1 MRDIICVGGST
12 TSYRRPDKKRFNG
25 ECPKFGEPD
34 AGTGSYPEAINR
46 LYGNK
51 IYNLGVVS
59 NTMETSVL
67 SAISKAKELINNGNT
82 NFSII
87 YNPSDLLRHSIY
99 FSDKM
104 RKVKGIKDNLNN
116 PVNNNYLFNN
126 DQSGFMLMGGLQ
138 NVSEG
143 QFDCKNAAKIAKS
156 YSEYLFSIES
166 SEIKSL
172 SYLLLLQNFCKANN
186 IRYKIFFDFDIFS
199 NDSND
204 YFELDK
210 TNTETYFKSFFIDKK
225 LCEYEPLNYIKN
237 NDAYV
242 YDIFKMLDLNSI
254 WFYEIDNLKYGGFCE
269 WLYKNNEYKEND
281 YSYRPL
287 YIEDISRAT
296 HTLDD
301 TSYLFPIERIKE
313 QIKNNEFMERGHPTY
328 YYWEKF
334 VKEVM
339 ITWNLF

>member
-51 IYNLGVVS
+51 VYNLGVVS
-59 NTMETSVL
+59 NTMETAVL
-67 SAISKAKELINNGNT
+67 STLSKAKELMDSGNT

-104 RKVKGIKDNLNN
+104 RKIKNVKDNLNY
-116 PVNNNYLFNN
+116 PVNHTYLFTENE
-126 DQSGFMLMGGLQ
+126 SGFMLMGGVQ
-138 NVSEG
+138 NVLES
-143 QFDCKNAAKIAKS
+143 QFDCKNAAKIAKI
-156 YSEYLFSIES
+156 YSEHIFSIEA
-166 SEIKSL
+166 SEINAL
-172 SYLLLLQNFCKANN
+172 SYLLLLQNFCKSNN
-186 IRYKIFFDFDIFS
+186 IPYKVFFDFDIFS
-199 NDSND
+199 NDNNN
-204 YFELDK
+204 YFLLDR
-210 TNTETYFKSFFIDKK
+210 TNPETYFKTFFVDKK
-225 LCEYEPLNYIKN
+225 LYEYEAFNYIKT
-237 NDAYV
+237 NDSYV
-242 YDIFKMLDLNSI
+242 YDIFKMLDLDSI
-254 WFYEIDNLKYGGFCE
+254 WFYQIDNLKYGGFFE
-269 WLYKNNEYKEND
+269 WLYTNNEYKEND
-281 YSYRPL
+281 LEYKPL

-296 HTLDD
+296 HTLTDVVY
-301 TSYLFPIERIKE
+301 SFPIERIKE
-313 QIKNNEFMERGHPTY
+313 KMKSGDFIERGHPTY

-339 ITWNLF
+339 VNWNLF